1 MYFDFNWRSS
11 LLLIFFFHG
20 LVYAFLLFRKAYQQ
34 DRPSDNWL
42 GLLLLMSILY
52 ICPWML
58 GFAGWYWGTACLECR
73 NFMFYV
79 PMNHTLLMGPA
90 IFLYI
95 RSLLNPSFTFRKV
108 DRWHFVPGI
117 TYILWTII
125 VAITDRLIL
134 KRYYLMD
141 GQNDPDFDTW
151 YQAIGFFSLLIYLVL
166 SLRYYLM
173 YRAFIVQELS
183 FADTVQFKWVRNF
196 LIACFL
202 YFFSTVFLDILRLAG
217 VDIGYQDT
225 WWYYLLFAFIFYYIA
240 ISGYTHSIEQKKKFE
255 LDFLRYQMP
264 SLIGGT
270 VSNTDGIPEEEEA
283 SFEVL
288 KSVEQYESLE
298 SAESPITSFWIEKVE
313 KSIVEEKMY
322 RNPELTLSDLAN
334 HLGTNP
340 SLLSKIINR
349 SFGKNFNDYVN
360 QYRVL
365 EVKENLANPANAH
378 LTIMSLAY
386 DAGFNSKATFNRAFK
401 KFTGDSPKTYQIK

>member
-42 GLLLLMSILY
+42 GLLLLMGILY

-58 GFAGWYWGTACLECR
+58 GYAGWYWGTECLECR

-79 PMNHTLLMGPA
+79 PMNHTLLMGPV
-90 IFLYI
+90 IFMYI
-95 RSLLNPSFTFRKV
+95 RSLLNPSFTFRKL

-117 TYILWTII
+117 VYIIWTII
-125 VAITDRLIL
+125 VAVTDRLIL

-196 LIACFL
+196 LIACFI
-202 YFFSTVFLDILRLAG
+202 YFFSTIFLDILRLAG
-217 VDIGYQDT
+217 VNIGYQDT

-240 ISGYTHSIEQKKKFE
+240 ITGYAHSIEQKKKFE

-264 SLIGGT
+264 FLIGGG
-270 VSNTDGIPEEEEA
+270 SGP
-283 SFEVL
+283 
-288 KSVEQYESLE
+288 Q
-298 SAESPITSFWIEKVE
+298 ESPIEDAAFEVMLDAATPAVEGSSESFIPPEWIKKVTQAMV
-313 KSIVEEKMY
+313 SEKMY
-322 RNPELTLSDLAN
+322 RNPELTLTDLAN

-360 QYRVL
+360 QHRVL
-365 EVKENLANPANAH
+365 EVKENLANPNNAH

-401 KFTGDSPKTYQIK
+401 KFTGDNPKRYQIK

>member
-20 LVYAFLLFRKAYQQ
+20 LVYAFLLFRKAYQKE
-34 DRPSDNWL
+34 RPSDNWL
-42 GLLLLMSILY
+42 GFFLMMSILY

-58 GFAGWYWGTACLECR
+58 GFAGWYWGTECLECR
-73 NFMFYV
+73 NFMFYM
-79 PMNHTLLMGPA
+79 PMNHTLLMGPV
-90 IFLYI
+90 IFMYI
-95 RSLLNPSFTFRKV
+95 RTLLNPGFKFSKL

-117 TYILWTII
+117 AYIIWTII
-125 VAITDRLIL
+125 VAVTDLLVL

-151 YQAIGFFSLLIYLVL
+151 YQAIGFFSLLFYLVL

-183 FADTVQFKWVRNF
+183 FADNLQFKWVRNF

-202 YFFSTVFLDILRLAG
+202 YFFSTVLLDILRLIG
-217 VDIGYQDT
+217 VNIGYQDT

-240 ISGYTHSIEQKKKFE
+240 ISGYANSIEQKKNFE

-264 SLIGGT
+264 SLIGGI
-270 VSNTDGIPEEEEA
+270 VSNNEAVNEEEA

-288 KSVEQYESLE
+288 QTAEDQEPTES
-298 SAESPITSFWIEKVE
+298 TDSFIPSIWKEKVAHA
-313 KSIVEEKMY
+313 IAVEKMY
-322 RNPELTLSDLAN
+322 RNPELTLTDLAN
-334 HLGTNP
+334 QLGTNP
-340 SLLSKIINR
+340 SILSKIINR
-349 SFGKNFNDYVN
+349 SFGKNFNDFVN
-360 QYRVL
+360 EYRVL
-365 EVKENLANPANAH
+365 EVKEKLANPNNAH

-401 KFTGDSPKTYQIK
+401 KFTGDSPKSYQIK

>member
-20 LVYAFLLFRKAYQQ
+20 LVYAFLLFRKAYQN

-42 GLLLLMSILY
+42 GLLLLMGIFY
-52 ICPWML
+52 ISPWML
-58 GFAGWYWGTACLECR
+58 GYAGWYWGQACLECR

-79 PMNHTLLMGPA
+79 PMNHTLLMGPV
-90 IFLYI
+90 IFMYI
-95 RSLLNPSFTFRKV
+95 RSLLNPAFNFRKI

-117 TYILWTII
+117 AYILWTIV
-125 VAITDRLIL
+125 VAVTDLLVL
-134 KRYYLMD
+134 KQYYLMD

-151 YQAIGFFSLLIYLVL
+151 YQAIGYISLLVYLVL

-183 FADTVQFKWVRNF
+183 FADTLQFKWVRNF
-196 LIACFL
+196 LIACFI
-202 YFFSTVFLDILRLAG
+202 YFFSTIFLDILRLAG
-217 VDIGYQDT
+217 VNIGYQDT

-240 ISGYTHSIEQKKKFE
+240 ITGYAHSIEQKKKFE
-255 LDFLRYQMP
+255 LDFLRYRMP
-264 SLIGGT
+264 SLIGGG
-270 VSNTDGIPEEEEA
+270 SAHEELQEEYAAFEIIPESANEA
-283 SFEVL
+283 AESSLETL
-288 KSVEQYESLE
+288 ISPEWTKKVEQ
-298 SAESPITSFWIEKVE
+298 TV
-313 KSIVEEKMY
+313 VGEKMY
-322 RNPELTLSDLAN
+322 RNPELTLTDLAN
-334 HLGTNP
+334 HLGTNA

>member
-34 DRPSDNWL
+34 DRPTDNWL
-42 GLLLLMSILY
+42 GLLLLMGILY

-58 GFAGWYWGTACLECR
+58 GYAGWYWGTECLECR

-79 PMNHTLLMGPA
+79 PMNHTLLMGPV
-90 IFLYI
+90 IFMYI
-95 RSLLNPSFTFRKV
+95 RSLLNPSFTFRKL

-117 TYILWTII
+117 AYIIWTII
-125 VAITDRLIL
+125 VAVTDRLIL

-141 GQNDPDFDTW
+141 GQNDPDFDSW

-166 SLRYYLM
+166 SLRYYLL

-183 FADTVQFKWVRNF
+183 FADTLQFKWVRNF
-196 LIACFL
+196 LIACFI
-202 YFFSTVFLDILRLAG
+202 YFFSTIFLDILRLVG
-217 VDIGYQDT
+217 VNIGYQDT

-240 ISGYTHSIEQKKKFE
+240 ITGYAHSIEQKKKFE

-264 SLIGGT
+264 FLIGGG
-270 VSNTDGIPEEEEA
+270 SGP
-283 SFEVL
+283 
-288 KSVEQYESLE
+288 Q
-298 SAESPITSFWIEKVE
+298 ESPIEDAAFEVMPDAATPAVEGSSESFIPPEWIKKVTQAM
-313 KSIVEEKMY
+313 VGEKMY
-322 RNPELTLSDLAN
+322 RNPELTLTDLAN

-365 EVKENLANPANAH
+365 EVKENLANPNNAH

-401 KFTGDSPKTYQIK
+401 KFTGDNPKRYQIK

>member
-34 DRPSDNWL
+34 ERPSDNWL
-42 GLLLLMSILY
+42 GFFLVMSILY

-58 GFAGWYWGTACLECR
+58 GFAGWYWGTECLECR

-79 PMNHTLLMGPA
+79 PMNHTLLMGPV
-90 IFLYI
+90 IYMYI
-95 RSLLNPSFTFRKV
+95 RSLLNPGFTFNKM
-108 DRWHFVPGI
+108 DRWHFVPGFA
-117 TYILWTII
+117 YILWTII
-125 VAITDRLIL
+125 VAVTDLL
-134 KRYYLMD
+134 VMKRYYLMD

-151 YQAIGFFSLLIYLVL
+151 YQAIGLISLLIYLIL

-202 YFFSTVFLDILRLAG
+202 YFFSTIFLDILRLVG
-217 VDIGYQDT
+217 VNIGYQDT

-240 ISGYTHSIEQKKKFE
+240 ISGYANSIEQKKTFE
-255 LDFLRYQMP
+255 LDFLRYRMP
-264 SLIGGT
+264 NLIGGGEHPLEVQT
-270 VSNTDGIPEEEEA
+270 EDA

-288 KSVEQYESLE
+288 MPAEFTSSNQTADSVIPS
-298 SAESPITSFWIEKVE
+298 IWKEKVE
-313 KSIVEEKMY
+313 NAILVERMY
-322 RNPELTLSDLAN
+322 RNPELTLTDLAN

-365 EVKENLANPANAH
+365 EVKENLADPQNAH

-401 KFTGDSPKTYQIK
+401 KFTGDNPKTYQIK

>member
-34 DRPSDNWL
+34 ERPSDNWL
-42 GLLLLMSILY
+42 GFFLVMSILY

-58 GFAGWYWGTACLECR
+58 GFAGWYWGTECLECR

-79 PMNHTLLMGPA
+79 PMNHTLLMGPV
-90 IFLYI
+90 IYMYI
-95 RSLLNPSFTFRKV
+95 RSLLNPGFTFNKM
-108 DRWHFVPGI
+108 DRWHFVPGFA
-117 TYILWTII
+117 YILWTII
-125 VAITDRLIL
+125 VAVTDLL
-134 KRYYLMD
+134 VMKRYYLMD

-151 YQAIGFFSLLIYLVL
+151 YQAIGFISLLIYLIL

-202 YFFSTVFLDILRLAG
+202 YFFSTIFLDILRLVG
-217 VDIGYQDT
+217 VNIGYQDT

-240 ISGYTHSIEQKKKFE
+240 ISGYANSIEQKKTFE
-255 LDFLRYQMP
+255 LDFLRYRMP
-264 SLIGGT
+264 SLMGAETEPQENPI
-270 VSNTDGIPEEEEA
+270 EEA
-283 SFEVL
+283 AFEVIPAAAL
-288 KSVEQYESLE
+288 SAVENSLE
-298 SAESPITSFWIEKVE
+298 SIIPPEWTKKVTQTMVNEKL
-313 KSIVEEKMY
+313 Y
-322 RNPELTLSDLAN
+322 RNPELTLTDLAN

-360 QYRVL
+360 EYRVL
-365 EVKENLANPANAH
+365 EVKDQLSNPNNAH
-378 LTIMSLAY
+378 LTIMGLAY

-401 KFTGDSPKTYQIK
+401 KVTGDSPKTFQIK

>member
-34 DRPSDNWL
+34 ERPSDNWL
-42 GLLLLMSILY
+42 GFFLVMSILY

-58 GFAGWYWGTACLECR
+58 GFAGWYWGTECLECR

-79 PMNHTLLMGPA
+79 PMNHTLLMGPV
-90 IFLYI
+90 IYMYI
-95 RSLLNPSFTFRKV
+95 RSLLNPGFTFNKM
-108 DRWHFVPGI
+108 DRWHFVPGFA
-117 TYILWTII
+117 YILWTII
-125 VAITDRLIL
+125 VAVTDLL
-134 KRYYLMD
+134 VMKRYYLMD

-151 YQAIGFFSLLIYLVL
+151 YQAIGFISLLIYLIL

-202 YFFSTVFLDILRLAG
+202 YFFSTIFLDILRLVG
-217 VDIGYQDT
+217 VNIGYQDT

-240 ISGYTHSIEQKKKFE
+240 ISGYANSIEQKKTFE
-255 LDFLRYQMP
+255 LDFLRYRMP
-264 SLIGGT
+264 NLIGGGEHPLEVQT
-270 VSNTDGIPEEEEA
+270 EDA

-288 KSVEQYESLE
+288 MPAEFTSSNQTADSVIPS
-298 SAESPITSFWIEKVE
+298 IWKEKVE
-313 KSIVEEKMY
+313 NAILVERMY
-322 RNPELTLSDLAN
+322 RNPELTLTDLAN

-365 EVKENLANPANAH
+365 EVKENLADPQNAH

-401 KFTGDSPKTYQIK
+401 KFTGDNPKTYQIK

>member
-20 LVYAFLLFRKAYQQ
+20 LVYALLLFRKAYQQ
-34 DRPSDNWL
+34 ERPSDNWL

-58 GFAGWYWGTACLECR
+58 GFAGWYWGTECLECR

-95 RSLLNPSFTFRKV
+95 RSLLNPSFKFSKI

-117 TYILWTII
+117 TYILWTIV
-125 VAITDRLIL
+125 VAVTDLLIL

-151 YQAIGFFSLLIYLVL
+151 YQALGFFSLLVYLVL

-183 FADTVQFKWVRNF
+183 FADTLQFKWVRNF

-202 YFFSTVFLDILRLAG
+202 YFFSTVFLDVLRLAG
-217 VDIGYQDT
+217 VNIGYQDT
-225 WWYYLLFAFIFYYIA
+225 WWYYLLFAFLFYYIA
-240 ISGYTHSIEQKKKFE
+240 IAGYTNSIEQKKKFE

-264 SLIGGT
+264 SLIGGSGLDT
-270 VSNTDGIPEEEEA
+270 GVITEEEA
-283 SFEVL
+283 SFEIL
-288 KSVEQYESLE
+288 KSEEQHAPFE
-298 SAESPITSFWIEKVE
+298 SAESSIPSLWKEKVE
-313 KSIVEEKMY
+313 QSIVEEKMY
-322 RNPELTLSDLAN
+322 RNSELTLTDLAN

-365 EVKENLANPANAH
+365 EVKEKLANPANAH

>member
-34 DRPSDNWL
+34 ERPSDNWL
-42 GLLLLMSILY
+42 GFFLVMSILY

-58 GFAGWYWGTACLECR
+58 GFAGWYWGTECLECR

-79 PMNHTLLMGPA
+79 PMNHTLLMGPV
-90 IFLYI
+90 IYMYI
-95 RSLLNPSFTFRKV
+95 RSLLNPRFTFNKM
-108 DRWHFVPGI
+108 DRWHFVPGFA
-117 TYILWTII
+117 YILWTII
-125 VAITDRLIL
+125 VAVTDLL
-134 KRYYLMD
+134 VMKRYYLMD

-151 YQAIGFFSLLIYLVL
+151 YQAIGFISLLIYLIL

-202 YFFSTVFLDILRLAG
+202 YFFSTIFLDILRLVG
-217 VDIGYQDT
+217 VNIGYQDT

-240 ISGYTHSIEQKKKFE
+240 ISGYANSIEQKKTFE
-255 LDFLRYQMP
+255 LDFLRYRMP
-264 SLIGGT
+264 NLIGGGEHPLEVQT
-270 VSNTDGIPEEEEA
+270 EEA

-288 KSVEQYESLE
+288 MPAEFTSPDQTADSVIPS
-298 SAESPITSFWIEKVE
+298 IWKEKVE
-313 KSIVEEKMY
+313 NAIFVERMY
-322 RNPELTLSDLAN
+322 RNPELTLTDLAN

-365 EVKENLANPANAH
+365 EVKENLADPQNAH

-401 KFTGDSPKTYQIK
+401 KFTGDNPKTYQIK

>member
-34 DRPSDNWL
+34 ERPSDNWL
-42 GLLLLMSILY
+42 GFFLVMSILY

-58 GFAGWYWGTACLECR
+58 GFAGWYWGTECLECR

-79 PMNHTLLMGPA
+79 PMNHTLLMGPV
-90 IFLYI
+90 IYMYI
-95 RSLLNPSFTFRKV
+95 RSLLNPGFTFNKM
-108 DRWHFVPGI
+108 DRWHFVPGFA
-117 TYILWTII
+117 YILWTII
-125 VAITDRLIL
+125 VAVTDLL
-134 KRYYLMD
+134 VMKRYYLMD

-151 YQAIGFFSLLIYLVL
+151 YQAIGFISLLIYLML

-202 YFFSTVFLDILRLAG
+202 YFFSTIFLDILRLVG
-217 VDIGYQDT
+217 VNIGYQDT

-240 ISGYTHSIEQKKKFE
+240 ISGYANSIEQKKTFE
-255 LDFLRYQMP
+255 LDFLRYRMP
-264 SLIGGT
+264 NLIGGGEHPLEVQT
-270 VSNTDGIPEEEEA
+270 EDA

-288 KSVEQYESLE
+288 MPAEFTSPDQTADSVIPS
-298 SAESPITSFWIEKVE
+298 IWKEKVE
-313 KSIVEEKMY
+313 NAILVERMY
-322 RNPELTLSDLAN
+322 RNPELTLTDLAN

-365 EVKENLANPANAH
+365 EVKENLADPQNAH

-401 KFTGDSPKTYQIK
+401 KFTGDNPKTYQIK

>member
-20 LVYAFLLFRKAYQQ
+20 LVYAFLFFRKAYQKEH
-34 DRPSDNWL
+34 PSDNWL
-42 GLLLLMSILY
+42 GFFLIMCILY

-58 GFAGWYWGTACLECR
+58 GYAGWYWGTECLECR

-79 PMNHTLLMGPA
+79 PMNHTLLMGPV
-90 IFLYI
+90 IFMYI
-95 RSLLNPSFTFRKV
+95 RTLLNPGFEFSKL

-117 TYILWTII
+117 AYIIWTIV
-125 VAITDRLIL
+125 VAVTDLLVL

-183 FADTVQFKWVRNF
+183 FADNLQFKWVRNF

-202 YFFSTVFLDILRLAG
+202 YFFSTVLLDILRLAG

-240 ISGYTHSIEQKKKFE
+240 ISGYANSIEQRKNFE
-255 LDFLRYQMP
+255 LDFLRYKMP
-264 SLIGGT
+264 SLIGGI
-270 VSNTDGIPEEEEA
+270 VSDNIAVNEEEA

-288 KSVEQYESLE
+288 KNIEAQETPESTE
-298 SAESPITSFWIEKVE
+298 SFISSIWIDKVE
-313 KSIVEEKMY
+313 HAITIEKMY
-322 RNPELTLSDLAN
+322 RNPELTLTDLAN

-349 SFGKNFNDYVN
+349 SFSKNFNDYVN

-401 KFTGDSPKTYQIK
+401 KFTGDSPKSYQIK

>member
-1 MYFDFNWRSS
+1 
-11 LLLIFFFHG
+11 
-20 LVYAFLLFRKAYQQ
+20 
-34 DRPSDNWL
+34 
-42 GLLLLMSILY
+42 
-52 ICPWML
+52 ML
-58 GFAGWYWGTACLECR
+58 GFAGWYWGTECLECR

-95 RSLLNPSFTFRKV
+95 RSLLNPSFKFRKK

-117 TYILWTII
+117 AYICWTII
-125 VAITDRLIL
+125 VAVTDLVIL

-151 YQAIGFFSLLIYLVL
+151 YQAIGFMSLLIYLIL

-183 FADTVQFKWVRNF
+183 FADTVQFKWIRNF

-217 VDIGYQDT
+217 VNIGYQDT
-225 WWYYLLFAFIFYYIA
+225 WWYYLLFAFLFYYIA
-240 ISGYTHSIEQKKKFE
+240 IAGYTNSIEQKKKFE

-264 SLIGGT
+264 FLIGPSDSD
-270 VSNTDGIPEEEEA
+270 SNTPTEEA
-283 SFEVL
+283 AFEIIQQDHTQ
-288 KSVEQYESLE
+288 KNADSVEATVYAL
-298 SAESPITSFWIEKVE
+298 WKEKVE
-313 KSIVEEKMY
+313 QSIVVEKMY
-322 RNPELTLSDLAN
+322 RNPELTLTDLAN
-334 HLGTNP
+334 QLGTNP

>member
-1 MYFDFNWRSS
+1 MYFEFNWRSS

-20 LVYAFLLFRKAYQQ
+20 LVYAFLLFRKAYQHE
-34 DRPSDNWL
+34 RPSDNWL
-42 GLLLLMSILY
+42 GFFLIMSILY

-58 GFAGWYWGTACLECR
+58 GYAGWYWGTECLECR

-79 PMNHTLLMGPA
+79 PMNHTLLMGPV
-90 IFLYI
+90 IFMYI
-95 RSLLNPSFTFRKV
+95 RSLLNPSFSFRKI

-117 TYILWTII
+117 AYIIWTII
-125 VAITDRLIL
+125 VAVTDLLVL

-151 YQAIGFFSLLIYLVL
+151 YQAIGFFSLLVYLVL

-196 LIACFL
+196 LIACFI
-202 YFFSTVFLDILRLAG
+202 YFFSTVLLDILRLAG
-217 VDIGYQDT
+217 VNIGYQDT

-240 ISGYTHSIEQKKKFE
+240 ITGYAHSIEQKKKFE

-264 SLIGGT
+264 SLMGAGSGPQENLIEET
-270 VSNTDGIPEEEEA
+270 TFEVIPEVDFTA
-283 SFEVL
+283 
-288 KSVEQYESLE
+288 VESSLE
-298 SAESPITSFWIEKVE
+298 SIIPPEWTKKVIQTMVNEKL
-313 KSIVEEKMY
+313 Y
-322 RNPELTLSDLAN
+322 RNPELTLTDLAN

-360 QYRVL
+360 EYRVL
-365 EVKENLANPANAH
+365 EVKDQLANPNNAH
-378 LTIMSLAY
+378 LTIMGMAY

-401 KFTGDSPKTYQIK
+401 KVTGDSPKTFQIK

>member
-20 LVYAFLLFRKAYQQ
+20 LVYAFLLFRKAYRQ

-42 GLLLLMSILY
+42 GLLLLMGILY
-52 ICPWML
+52 ISPWML
-58 GFAGWYWGTACLECR
+58 GYAGWYWGKSCLECR

-90 IFLYI
+90 IFMYI
-95 RSLLNPSFTFRKV
+95 RSLLNPSFQFSKT

-117 TYILWTII
+117 AYIIWTII
-125 VAITDRLIL
+125 VAVTDLLVL
-134 KRYYLMD
+134 KQYYLMD

-151 YQAIGFFSLLIYLVL
+151 YQAIGYISLLVYLVL

-196 LIACFL
+196 LIACFI
-202 YFFSTVFLDILRLAG
+202 YFFSTIFLDILRLAG
-217 VDIGYQDT
+217 VNIGYQDT

-240 ISGYTHSIEQKKKFE
+240 ITGYAHSIEQKKKFE

-264 SLIGGT
+264 ALIGGGLAPE
-270 VSNTDGIPEEEEA
+270 DQQEEYAAFEIIPEA
-283 SFEVL
+283 ANTT
-288 KSVEQYESLE
+288 
-298 SAESPITSFWIEKVE
+298 AESSFDSIISPEWTQKVKE
-313 KSIVEEKMY
+313 AILGEKMY
-322 RNPELTLSDLAN
+322 RNPELTLTDLAT

-340 SLLSKIINR
+340 SFLSKIINR

-365 EVKENLANPANAH
+365 EVKENLVNPANAH

-401 KFTGDSPKTYQIK
+401 KFTGDNPKTYQIK

>member
-20 LVYAFLLFRKAYQQ
+20 LVYAFLLFRKAYQKE
-34 DRPSDNWL
+34 RPSDNWL
-42 GLLLLMSILY
+42 GFFLMMSILY

-58 GFAGWYWGTACLECR
+58 GFAGWYWGTECLECR

-79 PMNHTLLMGPA
+79 PMNHTLLMGPV
-90 IFLYI
+90 IFMYI
-95 RSLLNPSFTFRKV
+95 RTLLNPGFKFSKL

-117 TYILWTII
+117 AYIIWTII
-125 VAITDRLIL
+125 VAVTDLLVL

-151 YQAIGFFSLLIYLVL
+151 YQAIGFFSLLFYLVL

-183 FADTVQFKWVRNF
+183 FADNLQFKWVRNF

-202 YFFSTVFLDILRLAG
+202 YFFSTVLLDILRLVG
-217 VDIGYQDT
+217 VNIGYQDT

-240 ISGYTHSIEQKKKFE
+240 ISGYANSIEQKKNFE

-264 SLIGGT
+264 SLIGGI
-270 VSNTDGIPEEEEA
+270 VSNNEAVNEEEA

-288 KSVEQYESLE
+288 QTAEDQEPTES
-298 SAESPITSFWIEKVE
+298 TDSFINSIWKEKVAHA
-313 KSIVEEKMY
+313 IAIEKMY
-322 RNPELTLSDLAN
+322 RNPELTLTDLAN
-334 HLGTNP
+334 QLGTNP
-340 SLLSKIINR
+340 SILSKIINR
-349 SFGKNFNDYVN
+349 SFGKNFNDFVN
-360 QYRVL
+360 EYRVL
-365 EVKENLANPANAH
+365 EVKEKLANPNNAH

-401 KFTGDSPKTYQIK
+401 KFTGDSPKSYQIK

>member
-34 DRPSDNWL
+34 ERPSDNWL
-42 GLLLLMSILY
+42 GFFLVMSILY

-58 GFAGWYWGTACLECR
+58 GFAGWYWGTECLECR

-79 PMNHTLLMGPA
+79 PMNHTLLMGPV
-90 IFLYI
+90 IYMYI
-95 RSLLNPSFTFRKV
+95 RSLLNPGFTFNKM
-108 DRWHFVPGI
+108 DRWHFVPGFA
-117 TYILWTII
+117 YILWTII
-125 VAITDRLIL
+125 VAVTDLL
-134 KRYYLMD
+134 VMKRYYLMD

-151 YQAIGFFSLLIYLVL
+151 YQAIGFISLLIYLIL

-202 YFFSTVFLDILRLAG
+202 YFFSTIFLDILRLVG
-217 VDIGYQDT
+217 VNIGYQDT

-240 ISGYTHSIEQKKKFE
+240 ISGYANSIEQKKTFE
-255 LDFLRYQMP
+255 LDFLRYRMP
-264 SLIGGT
+264 NLIGGGEHPLEVQT
-270 VSNTDGIPEEEEA
+270 EDA

-288 KSVEQYESLE
+288 MPAEFTSPDQTADSVIPS
-298 SAESPITSFWIEKVE
+298 IWKEKVE
-313 KSIVEEKMY
+313 NAILVERMY
-322 RNPELTLSDLAN
+322 RNPELTLTDLAN

-365 EVKENLANPANAH
+365 EVKENLADPQNAH

-401 KFTGDSPKTYQIK
+401 KFTGDNPKTYQIK

>member
-34 DRPSDNWL
+34 ERPSDNWL
-42 GLLLLMSILY
+42 GFFLVMSILY

-58 GFAGWYWGTACLECR
+58 GFAGWYWGTECLECR

-79 PMNHTLLMGPA
+79 PMNHTLLMGPV
-90 IFLYI
+90 IYMYI
-95 RSLLNPSFTFRKV
+95 RSLLNPGFTFNKM
-108 DRWHFVPGI
+108 DRWHFVPGFA
-117 TYILWTII
+117 YILWTII
-125 VAITDRLIL
+125 VAVTDLL
-134 KRYYLMD
+134 VMKRYYLMD

-151 YQAIGFFSLLIYLVL
+151 YQAIGFISLLIYLIL

-202 YFFSTVFLDILRLAG
+202 YFFSTIFLDILRLVG
-217 VDIGYQDT
+217 VNIGYQDT

-240 ISGYTHSIEQKKKFE
+240 ISGYANSIEQKKTFE
-255 LDFLRYQMP
+255 LDFLRYRMP
-264 SLIGGT
+264 NLIGGGEHPLEVQT
-270 VSNTDGIPEEEEA
+270 EDA

-288 KSVEQYESLE
+288 MPAEFTSSNQTADSVIPS
-298 SAESPITSFWIEKVE
+298 IWKEKVE
-313 KSIVEEKMY
+313 NAILVERMY
-322 RNPELTLSDLAN
+322 RNPELTLTDLAN

-349 SFGKNFNDYVN
+349 SLGKNFNDYVN

-365 EVKENLANPANAH
+365 EVKENLADPQNAH

-401 KFTGDSPKTYQIK
+401 KFTGDNPKTYQIK

>member
-42 GLLLLMSILY
+42 GLLLLMGILY

-58 GFAGWYWGTACLECR
+58 GYAGWYWGTECLECR

-79 PMNHTLLMGPA
+79 PMNHTLLMGPV
-90 IFLYI
+90 IFMYI
-95 RSLLNPSFTFRKV
+95 RSLLNPSFTFRKL

-117 TYILWTII
+117 AYIIWTII
-125 VAITDRLIL
+125 VAVTDRLIL

-141 GQNDPDFDTW
+141 GQNDPDFDSW

-166 SLRYYLM
+166 SLRYYLL

-183 FADTVQFKWVRNF
+183 FADTLQFKWVRNF
-196 LIACFL
+196 LIACFI
-202 YFFSTVFLDILRLAG
+202 YFFSTIFLDILRLVG
-217 VDIGYQDT
+217 VNIGYQDT

-240 ISGYTHSIEQKKKFE
+240 ITGYAHSIEKKKKFE

-264 SLIGGT
+264 FLIGGG
-270 VSNTDGIPEEEEA
+270 SGPQESQIEDA
-283 SFEVL
+283 AFEVMPDAATPA
-288 KSVEQYESLE
+288 VEGSSESFIPPE
-298 SAESPITSFWIEKVE
+298 WIKKVTQAM
-313 KSIVEEKMY
+313 VGEKMY
-322 RNPELTLSDLAN
+322 RNPELTLTDLAN

-365 EVKENLANPANAH
+365 EVKENLANPNNAH

-401 KFTGDSPKTYQIK
+401 KFTGDNPKRYQIK

>member
-42 GLLLLMSILY
+42 GLLLLMGILY

-58 GFAGWYWGTACLECR
+58 GYAGWYWGTECLECR

-79 PMNHTLLMGPA
+79 PMNHTLLMGPV
-90 IFLYI
+90 IFMYI
-95 RSLLNPSFTFRKV
+95 RSLLNPSFTFRKL

-117 TYILWTII
+117 AYIIWTII
-125 VAITDRLIL
+125 VAVTDRLIL

-141 GQNDPDFDTW
+141 GQNDPDFDSW

-166 SLRYYLM
+166 SLRYYLL

-183 FADTVQFKWVRNF
+183 FADTLQFKWVRNF
-196 LIACFL
+196 LIACFI
-202 YFFSTVFLDILRLAG
+202 YFFSTIFLDILRLAG
-217 VDIGYQDT
+217 VNIGYQDT

-240 ISGYTHSIEQKKKFE
+240 ITGYAHSIEQKKKFE

-264 SLIGGT
+264 FLIGGG
-270 VSNTDGIPEEEEA
+270 SGP
-283 SFEVL
+283 
-288 KSVEQYESLE
+288 Q
-298 SAESPITSFWIEKVE
+298 ESPIEDAAFEVMPDAATPAVEGSSESFIPPEWIKKVTQAM
-313 KSIVEEKMY
+313 VGEKMY
-322 RNPELTLSDLAN
+322 RNPELTLTDLAN

-365 EVKENLANPANAH
+365 EVKENLANPNNAH

-401 KFTGDSPKTYQIK
+401 KFTGDNPKRYQIK

>member
-34 DRPSDNWL
+34 DRPTDNWL
-42 GLLLLMSILY
+42 GLLLLMGILY

-58 GFAGWYWGTACLECR
+58 GYAGWYWGTECLECR

-79 PMNHTLLMGPA
+79 PMNHTLLMGPV
-90 IFLYI
+90 IFMYI
-95 RSLLNPSFTFRKV
+95 RSLLNPSFTFRKL

-117 TYILWTII
+117 AYIIWTII
-125 VAITDRLIL
+125 VAVTDRLIL

-141 GQNDPDFDTW
+141 GQNDPDFDSW

-166 SLRYYLM
+166 SLRYYLL

-183 FADTVQFKWVRNF
+183 FADTLQFKWVRNF
-196 LIACFL
+196 LIACFI
-202 YFFSTVFLDILRLAG
+202 YFFSTIFLDILRLVG
-217 VDIGYQDT
+217 VNIGYQDT

-240 ISGYTHSIEQKKKFE
+240 ITGYAHSIEQKKKFE

-264 SLIGGT
+264 FLIGG
-270 VSNTDGIPEEEEA
+270 GFGP
-283 SFEVL
+283 
-288 KSVEQYESLE
+288 Q
-298 SAESPITSFWIEKVE
+298 ESPIEDAAFEVMPDAATPAVEGSSESFIPPEWIKKVTQAM
-313 KSIVEEKMY
+313 VGEKMY
-322 RNPELTLSDLAN
+322 RNPELTLTDLAN

-365 EVKENLANPANAH
+365 EVKENLANPNNAH

-401 KFTGDSPKTYQIK
+401 KFTGDNPKRYQIK

>member
-34 DRPSDNWL
+34 ERPSDNWL
-42 GLLLLMSILY
+42 GFFLVMSTLY

-58 GFAGWYWGTACLECR
+58 GFAGWYWGTECLECR

-79 PMNHTLLMGPA
+79 PMNHTLLMGPV
-90 IFLYI
+90 IYMYI
-95 RSLLNPSFTFRKV
+95 RSLLNPRFTFNKM
-108 DRWHFVPGI
+108 DRWHFVPGFA
-117 TYILWTII
+117 YILWTII
-125 VAITDRLIL
+125 VAVTDLL
-134 KRYYLMD
+134 VMKRYYLMD

-151 YQAIGFFSLLIYLVL
+151 YQAIGFISLLIYLIL

-202 YFFSTVFLDILRLAG
+202 YFFSTIFLDILRLVG
-217 VDIGYQDT
+217 VNIGYQDT

-240 ISGYTHSIEQKKKFE
+240 ISGYANSIEQKKTFE
-255 LDFLRYQMP
+255 LDFLRYRMP
-264 SLIGGT
+264 NLIGGGEHPLEVQT
-270 VSNTDGIPEEEEA
+270 EDA

-288 KSVEQYESLE
+288 MPAEFTSPDQTADSVIPS
-298 SAESPITSFWIEKVE
+298 IWKEKVE
-313 KSIVEEKMY
+313 NAILVERMY
-322 RNPELTLSDLAN
+322 RNPELTLTDLAN

-365 EVKENLANPANAH
+365 EVKENLADPQNAH

-401 KFTGDSPKTYQIK
+401 KFTGDNPKTYQIK

>member
-42 GLLLLMSILY
+42 GLLLLMGILY

-58 GFAGWYWGTACLECR
+58 GYAGWYWGTECLECR

-79 PMNHTLLMGPA
+79 PMNHTLLMGPV
-90 IFLYI
+90 IFMYI
-95 RSLLNPSFTFRKV
+95 RSLLNPSFTFRKL

-117 TYILWTII
+117 AYIIWTII
-125 VAITDRLIL
+125 VAVTDRLIL

-141 GQNDPDFDTW
+141 GQNDPDFDSW

-166 SLRYYLM
+166 SLRYYLL

-183 FADTVQFKWVRNF
+183 FADTLQFKWVRNF
-196 LIACFL
+196 LIACFI
-202 YFFSTVFLDILRLAG
+202 YFFSTIFLDILRLVG
-217 VDIGYQDT
+217 VNIGYQDT

-240 ISGYTHSIEQKKKFE
+240 ITGYAHSIEQKKKFE

-264 SLIGGT
+264 FLIGGG
-270 VSNTDGIPEEEEA
+270 SGP
-283 SFEVL
+283 
-288 KSVEQYESLE
+288 Q
-298 SAESPITSFWIEKVE
+298 ESPIEDAAFEVMPDAATPAVEGSSESFIPPEWIKKVTQAM
-313 KSIVEEKMY
+313 VGEKMY
-322 RNPELTLSDLAN
+322 RNPELTLTDLAN

-365 EVKENLANPANAH
+365 EVKENLANPNNAH

-401 KFTGDSPKTYQIK
+401 KFTGDNPKRYQIK

>member
-20 LVYAFLLFRKAYQQ
+20 LVYAFLLFRKAYQKE
-34 DRPSDNWL
+34 RPSDNWL
-42 GLLLLMSILY
+42 GFFLIMSILY

-58 GFAGWYWGTACLECR
+58 GFAGWYWGTECLECR

-79 PMNHTLLMGPA
+79 PMNHTLLMGPV
-90 IFLYI
+90 IFMYI
-95 RSLLNPSFTFRKV
+95 RTLLNPGFKFSKL

-117 TYILWTII
+117 AYIIWTIV
-125 VAITDRLIL
+125 VAVTDLLVL

-151 YQAIGFFSLLIYLVL
+151 YQAIGFFSLLIYLLL

-183 FADTVQFKWVRNF
+183 FADNLQFKWVRNF

-202 YFFSTVFLDILRLAG
+202 YFFSTVLLDILRLVG
-217 VDIGYQDT
+217 VNIGYQDT

-240 ISGYTHSIEQKKKFE
+240 ISGYANSIEQKKNFE

-264 SLIGGT
+264 SLIGGI
-270 VSNTDGIPEEEEA
+270 VSNNEPVNEEEA
-283 SFEVL
+283 SYEVL
-288 KSVEQYESLE
+288 QTVEANKPTESTNSFINSVWKEKVAHAISVEK
-298 SAESPITSFWIEKVE
+298 I
-313 KSIVEEKMY
+313 Y
-322 RNPELTLSDLAN
+322 RNPELTLTDLAN
-334 HLGTNP
+334 QLGTNP

-349 SFGKNFNDYVN
+349 SFGKNFNDFVN
-360 QYRVL
+360 EYRVL
-365 EVKENLANPANAH
+365 EVKENLANPNNAH

-401 KFTGDSPKTYQIK
+401 KFIGDSPKSYQIK

>member
-34 DRPSDNWL
+34 ERPSDNWL
-42 GLLLLMSILY
+42 GFFLVMSILY

-58 GFAGWYWGTACLECR
+58 GFAGWYWGTECLECS

-79 PMNHTLLMGPA
+79 PMNHTLLMGPV
-90 IFLYI
+90 IYMYI
-95 RSLLNPSFTFRKV
+95 RSLLNPGFTFNKM
-108 DRWHFVPGI
+108 DRWHFVPGFA
-117 TYILWTII
+117 YILWTII
-125 VAITDRLIL
+125 VAVTDLL
-134 KRYYLMD
+134 VMKRYYLMD

-151 YQAIGFFSLLIYLVL
+151 YQAIGFISLLIYLML

-202 YFFSTVFLDILRLAG
+202 YFFSTIFLDILRLVG
-217 VDIGYQDT
+217 VNIGYQDT

-240 ISGYTHSIEQKKKFE
+240 ISGYANSIEQKKTFE
-255 LDFLRYQMP
+255 LDFLRYRMP
-264 SLIGGT
+264 NLIGGGEHPLEVQT
-270 VSNTDGIPEEEEA
+270 EDA

-288 KSVEQYESLE
+288 MPAEFTSPDQTADSVIPS
-298 SAESPITSFWIEKVE
+298 IWKEKVE
-313 KSIVEEKMY
+313 NAILVERMY
-322 RNPELTLSDLAN
+322 RNPELTLTDLAN

-365 EVKENLANPANAH
+365 EVKENLADPQNAH

-401 KFTGDSPKTYQIK
+401 KFTGDNPKTYQIK

>member
-34 DRPSDNWL
+34 ERPSDNWL
-42 GLLLLMSILY
+42 GFFLVMSILY

-58 GFAGWYWGTACLECR
+58 GFAGWYWGTECLECR

-79 PMNHTLLMGPA
+79 PMNHTLLMGPV
-90 IFLYI
+90 IYMYI
-95 RSLLNPSFTFRKV
+95 RSLLNPGFTFNKM
-108 DRWHFVPGI
+108 DRWHFVPGFA
-117 TYILWTII
+117 YILWTII
-125 VAITDRLIL
+125 VAVTDLL
-134 KRYYLMD
+134 VMKRYYLMD

-151 YQAIGFFSLLIYLVL
+151 YQAIGFISLLIYLML

-202 YFFSTVFLDILRLAG
+202 YFFSTIFLDILRLVG
-217 VDIGYQDT
+217 VNIGYQDT

-240 ISGYTHSIEQKKKFE
+240 ISGYANSIEQKKTFE
-255 LDFLRYQMP
+255 LDFLRYRMP
-264 SLIGGT
+264 NLIGGGEHPLEVQT
-270 VSNTDGIPEEEEA
+270 EDA

-288 KSVEQYESLE
+288 MPAEFTSSNQTADSVIPS
-298 SAESPITSFWIEKVE
+298 IWKEKVE
-313 KSIVEEKMY
+313 NAILVERMY
-322 RNPELTLSDLAN
+322 RNPELTLTDLAN

-349 SFGKNFNDYVN
+349 SLGKNFNDYVN

-365 EVKENLANPANAH
+365 EVKENLADPQNAH

-401 KFTGDSPKTYQIK
+401 KFTGDNPKTYQIK

>member
-34 DRPSDNWL
+34 ERPSDNWL
-42 GLLLLMSILY
+42 GFFLVMSILY

-58 GFAGWYWGTACLECR
+58 GFAGWYWGTECLECR

-79 PMNHTLLMGPA
+79 PMNHTLLMGPV
-90 IFLYI
+90 IYMYI
-95 RSLLNPSFTFRKV
+95 RSLLNPGFTFKKI
-108 DRWHFVPGI
+108 DRWHFVPGFV
-117 TYILWTII
+117 YILWTIV
-125 VAITDRLIL
+125 VAVTDLLIL

-151 YQAIGFFSLLIYLVL
+151 YQAIGFISLLIYLIL

-202 YFFSTVFLDILRLAG
+202 YFFSTIFLDILRLAG
-217 VDIGYQDT
+217 VNIGYQDT

-240 ISGYTHSIEQKKKFE
+240 ISGYANSIEQKKNFE

-264 SLIGGT
+264 NLIGGGEQPLEIQT
-270 VSNTDGIPEEEEA
+270 EDA

-288 KSVEQYESLE
+288 MPGEFTNPQQTADSVIPSL
-298 SAESPITSFWIEKVE
+298 WKEKVE
-313 KSIVEEKMY
+313 NAILVEKMY
-322 RNPELTLSDLAN
+322 RNPELTLTDLAN

>member
-34 DRPSDNWL
+34 ERPSDNWL
-42 GLLLLMSILY
+42 GFFLVMSILY

-58 GFAGWYWGTACLECR
+58 GFAGWYWGTECLECR

-79 PMNHTLLMGPA
+79 PMNHTLLMGPV
-90 IFLYI
+90 IYMYI
-95 RSLLNPSFTFRKV
+95 RSLLNPRFTFNKM
-108 DRWHFVPGI
+108 DCWHFVPGFA
-117 TYILWTII
+117 YILWTII
-125 VAITDRLIL
+125 VAVTDLL
-134 KRYYLMD
+134 VMKRYYLMD

-151 YQAIGFFSLLIYLVL
+151 YQAIGFISLLIYLIL

-202 YFFSTVFLDILRLAG
+202 YFFSTIFLDILRLVG
-217 VDIGYQDT
+217 VNIGYQDT

-240 ISGYTHSIEQKKKFE
+240 ISGYANSIEQKKTFE
-255 LDFLRYQMP
+255 LDFLRYRMP
-264 SLIGGT
+264 NLIGGGEHPLEVQT
-270 VSNTDGIPEEEEA
+270 EDA

-288 KSVEQYESLE
+288 MPAEFTSPDQTADSVIPS
-298 SAESPITSFWIEKVE
+298 IWKEKVE
-313 KSIVEEKMY
+313 NAILVERMY
-322 RNPELTLSDLAN
+322 RNPELTLTDLAN

-365 EVKENLANPANAH
+365 EVKENLADPQNAH

-401 KFTGDSPKTYQIK
+401 KFTGDNPKTYQIK

>member
-1 MYFDFNWRSS
+1 
-11 LLLIFFFHG
+11 
-20 LVYAFLLFRKAYQQ
+20 
-34 DRPSDNWL
+34 
-42 GLLLLMSILY
+42 
-52 ICPWML
+52 
-58 GFAGWYWGTACLECR
+58 
-73 NFMFYV
+73 
-79 PMNHTLLMGPA
+79 
-90 IFLYI
+90 
-95 RSLLNPSFTFRKV
+95 
-108 DRWHFVPGI
+108 
-117 TYILWTII
+117 
-125 VAITDRLIL
+125 
-134 KRYYLMD
+134 
-141 GQNDPDFDTW
+141 
-151 YQAIGFFSLLIYLVL
+151 
-166 SLRYYLM
+166 M

-183 FADTVQFKWVRNF
+183 FADNLQFKWVRNF

-202 YFFSTVFLDILRLAG
+202 YFFSTVLLDILRLAG

-240 ISGYTHSIEQKKKFE
+240 ISGYANSIEQKKNFE

-264 SLIGGT
+264 SLIGGL
-270 VSNTDGIPEEEEA
+270 VSNTEAVNEEEA

-288 KSVEQYESLE
+288 KTVEPKETSESTE
-298 SAESPITSFWIEKVE
+298 SYISSIWKDKVE
-313 KSIVEEKMY
+313 HAIKIEKMY
-322 RNPELTLSDLAN
+322 RNPELTLTDLAN

-349 SFGKNFNDYVN
+349 SFSKNFNDYVN

>member
-20 LVYAFLLFRKAYQQ
+20 LVYAFLLFRKAYQKE
-34 DRPSDNWL
+34 RSSDNWL
-42 GLLLLMSILY
+42 GFFLIMSILY

-58 GFAGWYWGTACLECR
+58 GYAGWYWGTECMECR

-79 PMNHTLLMGPA
+79 PMNHTLLMGPV
-90 IFLYI
+90 IYMYI
-95 RSLLNPSFTFRKV
+95 RSLLNPQFTFTKK

-117 TYILWTII
+117 AYIIWTII
-125 VAITDRLIL
+125 VAVTDLLIL
-134 KRYYLMD
+134 KKYYLMD

-151 YQAIGFFSLLIYLVL
+151 YQASGFLSLLIYLVL

-202 YFFSTVFLDILRLAG
+202 YFFSTVLLDILRLAG
-217 VDIGYQDT
+217 VNIGYQDT

-240 ISGYTHSIEQKKKFE
+240 ITGYANSIEQKKLFE

-264 SLIGGT
+264 ALIGAGSVPDDSALEDATFEVIPSSKSTDSET
-270 VSNTDGIPEEEEA
+270 VSDSVIPPEWITKVDNTM
-283 SFEVL
+283 VH
-288 KSVEQYESLE
+288 
-298 SAESPITSFWIEKVE
+298 
-313 KSIVEEKMY
+313 EKMY
-322 RNPELTLSDLAN
+322 RNPELTLTDLAN
-334 HLGTNP
+334 HLGTNA
-340 SLLSKIINR
+340 SVLSKIINR

-360 QYRVL
+360 AYRVM
-365 EVKENLANPANAH
+365 EVKEQLANPANAH
-378 LTIMSLAY
+378 LTIMGLAY

-401 KFTGDSPKTYQIK
+401 KFTGDSPKSYQIK

>member
-34 DRPSDNWL
+34 ERPSDNWL
-42 GLLLLMSILY
+42 GFFLVMSILY

-58 GFAGWYWGTACLECR
+58 GFAGWYWGTECLECR

-79 PMNHTLLMGPA
+79 PMNHTLLMGPV
-90 IFLYI
+90 IYMYI
-95 RSLLNPSFTFRKV
+95 RSLLNPRFTFNKM
-108 DRWHFVPGI
+108 DRWHFVPGFA
-117 TYILWTII
+117 YILWTII
-125 VAITDRLIL
+125 VAVTDLL
-134 KRYYLMD
+134 VMKRYYLMD

-151 YQAIGFFSLLIYLVL
+151 YQAIGFISLLIYLIL

-202 YFFSTVFLDILRLAG
+202 YFFSTIFLDILRLVG
-217 VDIGYQDT
+217 VNIGYQDT

-240 ISGYTHSIEQKKKFE
+240 ISGYANSIEQKKTFE
-255 LDFLRYQMP
+255 LDFLRYRMP
-264 SLIGGT
+264 NLIGGGEHPLEVQT
-270 VSNTDGIPEEEEA
+270 EDA

-288 KSVEQYESLE
+288 MPAEFTSPDQTADSVIPS
-298 SAESPITSFWIEKVE
+298 IWKEKVE
-313 KSIVEEKMY
+313 NAILVERMY
-322 RNPELTLSDLAN
+322 RNPELTLTDLAN

-365 EVKENLANPANAH
+365 EVKENLADPQNAH

-401 KFTGDSPKTYQIK
+401 KFTGDNPKTYQIK